1 MLECWN
7 FDPNLRPSPHDIV
20 AQLTPADSI
29 FDDADSEL
37 NGTQQELNGIQQEQ
51 SCSKITPSDTGGH
64 QSCENHSPLVVMVT
78 YSSPPP
84 SLSLS
89 LSLSSSRMSGFFCNS
104 SFQSSVD
111 CLQSQWLPIIFFRIL

>member
-37 NGTQQELNGIQQEQ
+37 NGTQQELNGIQQELNGIQQEQ

-64 QSCENHSPLVVMVT
+64 QSCENHSPLVAMVT
-78 YSSPPP
+78 YSSPPL

-89 LSLSSSRMSGFFCNS
+89 LSLS
-104 SFQSSVD
+104 
-111 CLQSQWLPIIFFRIL
+111 L